1 MSDRPS
7 PRASAIVLTGLMHL
21 LPHHLLGRLAHWV
34 TRCEWPP
41 VKDWLIR
48 KAVAR
53 FHVDLSQAAESDPT
67 AYASFNAFFTRTL
80 RPGARPIA
88 DAPQAICCPSDGE
101 ISQIGSLSEGMLV
114 QAKAWDYSLRDLLG
128 GDSALADE
136 LAEGSYATIYLS
148 PRDYHRV
155 HMPLAGTLRRMVHV
169 PGRLF
174 SVNQTTTETLP
185 RLFARNE
192 RVISVFDTDRG
203 PMAVILVG
211 AFFVGSMDTVW
222 AGTVAPAHRRAT
234 VWDYAGREPIRLERG
249 AEMGRFNMGSTVILL
264 IGSDRVQWAESAT
277 PGATVRMGEI
287 LGTLAD

>member
-21 LPHHLLGRLAHWV
+21 LPHHLLGRLAHWI

-53 FHVDLSQAAESDPT
+53 FHVDMTQAAESDPA
-67 AYASFNAFFTRTL
+67 AYASFNAFFTREL
-80 RPGARPIA
+80 RPGARPVCEGA
-88 DAPQAICCPSDGE
+88 GAICCPSDGE
-101 ISQIGSLSEGMLV
+101 ISQIGSISDGMLV

-128 GDSALADE
+128 GDSQLAAELAD
-136 LAEGSYATIYLS
+136 GSYATIYLS

-174 SVNQTTTETLP
+174 SVNQTTTEALP

-192 RVISVFDTDRG
+192 RVVSVFDTGQG

-234 VWDYAGREPIRLERG
+234 VWDYAGRAEVRLERG
-249 AEMGRFNMGSTVILL
+249 AELGRFNMGSTVIVLL
-264 IGSDRVQWAESAT
+264 GSDRVQWAESAG
-277 PGATVRMGEI
+277 PGKPVRMGEA